1 MPVVMKT
8 ILIVVCVFISHE
20 QLHQEMGHKW
30 NSLVQAFTI
39 KMFHIQNVI
48 YCILSLVNEK
58 NTVYSYKG
66 GYLGGWKAVLTEGK
80 GDQKGTNFQLQHK

>member
-1 MPVVMKT
+1 M
-8 ILIVVCVFISHE
+8 
-20 QLHQEMGHKW
+20 
-30 NSLVQAFTI
+30 
-39 KMFHIQNVI
+39 I